1 MARFRV
7 SRAKWIRHALLLVAV
22 GGLVVSV
29 GAPPSAL
36 GVGQERVPQ
45 AVFGA
50 RVELVQI
57 QVQVEDSRGNF
68 VSGLSPSDFR
78 LTVDGQPR
86 NVSIAYEVDLR
97 GDRTANLEPDPT
109 MPPAAWRQ
117 FLLFFDLSF
126 TTPRGILAARDAA
139 REFVSTQVHPN
150 DLISVA
156 TFNLVSGLR
165 MLCPFTLDRA
175 QALDA
180 VETMGLARAMSITD
194 PAGFAFVPVFE
205 EINSLRRDPGM
216 DLGEAS
222 PGTGGGPGAAVDPFE
237 VFRATF
243 ADASRADFRR
253 YREEVNEYI
262 DQIGRLGDMLQAV
275 RGRKHVVFF
284 SAGFSDEVL
293 TGQSLEEFAEDSE
306 AIQQNRVWEV
316 DSEKRFG
323 SSDLRQS
330 MQVALDS
337 LRSADAVIH
346 TVDTTGL
353 PGGAEVRGGTY
364 QDAVGGRGALNYLAS
379 GTSGTVSWNR
389 NDFSIAM
396 KEIEESTSTFYVI
409 AYALE
414 EDDPK
419 IVELDVQVT
428 TAGARVVSA
437 PSRFAPP
444 PGYAELDPTQQQL
457 QLAEIISKGVEPE
470 GFSFDI
476 EAIPFAGDNDISR
489 VAVVVEVPWL
499 DLQAFA
505 APRGDNKAEVEILG
519 YTLDDGGA
527 MIDFFSRKV
536 NLDLERMGAMDP
548 ANGVPF
554 RYYDMLWAIPGH
566 YHVRVLLR
574 DTKAGNLGTRTV
586 PVLVPKFNSN
596 QLLMS
601 GPIFIDSK
609 RPGLVMR
616 GVDPNDP
623 PDRKQ
628 SGPVAYPFIIGE
640 KELTPYVLPSV
651 APGEACQFYAV
662 THHLSRDIVSGETQV
677 TITAEAIDLQGNAH
691 VIDNISLVSENY
703 DADSDATMLLL
714 QAQMPG
720 DFPRGTYTL
729 KFTVLDGLSGTQAE
743 GDVPFTI
750 VDN

>member
-1 MARFRV
+1 MTDFRTL
-7 SRAKWIRHALLLVAV
+7 RRGWYRRLLLIAAI
-22 GGLVVSV
+22 GGLMTSI

-36 GVGQERVPQ
+36 GLPQERMPQ

-57 QVQVEDSRGNF
+57 QVQVEDDLGDF
-68 VSGLSPSDFR
+68 VSGLAAGEFR
-78 LTVDGQPR
+78 LTVDGEPR
-86 NVSIAYEVDLR
+86 EVAIAYEVDLR
-97 GDRTANLEPDPT
+97 GDRNVNLEPDPA

-117 FLLFFDLSF
+117 FLIFFDLSF
-126 TTPRGILAARDAA
+126 TTARGILAARDAA
-139 REFVSTQVHPN
+139 REFVSSQVHPN

-180 VETMGLARAMSITD
+180 VETMGLERAMSITD

-205 EINSLRRDPGM
+205 EIDTLRSTPTPESAQPTPG
-216 DLGEAS
+216 A
-222 PGTGGGPGAAVDPFE
+222 GPSAAVDPFE
-237 VFRATF
+237 VFSATF

-262 DQIGRLGDMLQAV
+262 DQIGRLGDTLRAV

-284 SAGFSDEVL
+284 SAGFSDDVL
-293 TGQSLEEFAEDSE
+293 TGQSLEEFAQDSE
-306 AIQQNRVWEV
+306 AIQQNRIWEV

-323 SSDLRQS
+323 SSDLRES

-364 QDAVGGRGALNYLAS
+364 EDAVGGRGALNYLAA
-379 GTSGTVSWNR
+379 GTDGTVSWNR

-396 KEIEESTSTFYVI
+396 REIEESTSAFYVI
-409 AYALE
+409 AYALG
-414 EDDPK
+414 EDDAET
-419 IVELDVQVT
+419 VELGVEVT
-428 TAGARVVSA
+428 TAGAHVTSA

-444 PGYAELDPTQQQL
+444 PRYAQLDSMQQQL

-476 EAIPFAGDNDISR
+476 EAVPFAGENDVSR
-489 VAVVVEVPWL
+489 LAVVVEVPWP

-505 APRGDNKAEVEILG
+505 APRGDGRAEVEILG
-519 YTLDDGGA
+519 YTLDHAGA

-536 NLDLERMGAMDP
+536 NLDLERMRAMDP
-548 ANGVPF
+548 DNGVPF

-586 PVLVPKFNSN
+586 PVSVPKFSSD
-596 QLLMS
+596 QLLVS
-601 GPIFIDSK
+601 GPVFIDAN

-623 PDRKQ
+623 PARKEN
-628 SGPVAYPFIIGE
+628 GPIAYPFVMGE
-640 KELTPYVLPSV
+640 RELTPYVSPLVV
-651 APGEACQFYAV
+651 AGEDCHFYAV
-662 THHLSRDIVSGETQV
+662 THHLSRDRFSGQV
-677 TITAEAIDLQGNAH
+677 QATVTAEAVDPQGNVHAINE
-691 VIDNISLVSENY
+691 VSLVDESY
-703 DADSDATMLLL
+703 DAVSDATMLLL

-729 KFTVLDGLSGTQAE
+729 RFTVSDGISGTQAE
-743 GDVPFTI
+743 GNASFTI
-750 VDN
+750 VSN

>member
-1 MARFRV
+1 MIKLRRPQTGWLLRV
-7 SRAKWIRHALLLVAV
+7 LLVAAV
-22 GGLVVSV
+22 GGLMASA
-29 GAPPSAL
+29 GAPPAAL
-36 GVGQERVPQ
+36 GQPQERVPQ

-57 QVQVEDSRGNF
+57 QVQVEDSDGDF
-68 VSGLSPSDFR
+68 VSGLVPSDFR
-78 LTVDGQPR
+78 LTVDGKPR
-86 NVSIAYEVDLR
+86 NVAVAYEVDLR
-97 GDRTANLEPDPT
+97 GSRNVNLEPDPT

-126 TTPRGILAARDAA
+126 TTPRGILEARDAA
-139 REFVSTQVHPN
+139 YEFVSSQVHPN

-156 TFNLVSGLR
+156 TFNLVSGLQ

-180 VETMGLARAMSITD
+180 VNMMGLERAMSITD
-194 PAGFAFVPVFE
+194 PAGFAFVPLFE
-205 EINSLRRDPGM
+205 EINTLRRDPA
-216 DLGEAS
+216 LEA
-222 PGTGGGPGAAVDPFE
+222 GGPDVGAGPGAAVDPYE

-253 YREEVNEYI
+253 YREEANEFI
-262 DQIGRLGDMLQAV
+262 DQIGRLGETLRAV
-275 RGRKHVVFF
+275 RGRKHVIFF

-293 TGQSLEEFAEDSE
+293 TGQSLEEFAADSE
-306 AIQQNRVWEV
+306 AIQQNRIWEV

-323 SSDLRQS
+323 STDLRES
-330 MQVALDS
+330 MQVALNS

-353 PGGAEVRGGTY
+353 PVGAEVRGGTY
-364 QDAVGGRGALNYLAS
+364 QDAVGGRDALNYLAS

-396 KEIEESTSTFYVI
+396 TEIEESTSAFYVI
-409 AYALE
+409 AYPLE
-414 EDDPK
+414 EDDPE
-419 IVELDVQVT
+419 IVELEIEVT
-428 TAGARVVSA
+428 TTGAHVASA
-437 PSRFAPP
+437 PSRFSPP
-444 PGYAELDPTQQQL
+444 PAYADLDPTQQQL

-476 EAIPFAGDNDISR
+476 EAVSFAGENDISR
-489 VAVVVEVPWL
+489 LAVVVEIPWL

-505 APRGDNKAEVEILG
+505 APRGDNKAEIEILG

-536 NLDLERMGAMDP
+536 NLDLERMSAMDP
-548 ANGVPF
+548 DNGVPF
-554 RYYDMLWAIPGH
+554 RYYDLLWAIPGH

-574 DTKAGNLGTRTV
+574 DTKAGKLGTRTV
-586 PVLVPKFNSN
+586 PVEVPKFNSN

-623 PDRKQ
+623 PDRKE
-628 SGPVAYPFIIGE
+628 SGPVAYPFVVGE

-651 APGEACQFYAV
+651 APGEVCQFYAV
-662 THHLSRDIVSGETQV
+662 THHLSRDTLSGKVQATV
-677 TITAEAIDLQGNAH
+677 TAEAIDPQGDAH
-691 VIDNISLVSENY
+691 PISNVSVVSENY
-703 DADSDATMLLL
+703 DAAADATMLLL
-714 QAQMPG
+714 EAQMPS

-729 KFTVLDGLSGTQAE
+729 RFTVVDGLSGTQAE
-743 GDVPFTI
+743 GNAPFTI
-750 VDN
+750 VSN